1 MGVTLVKCRKSN
13 GISTPILR
21 GVTKCIYFF
30 LCNTIIVGLFTGGNM
45 KKLLFGIALG
55 AAVGM
60 VVSEIPAV
68 KQVLS
73 KGKKKVKNLTK

>member
-1 MGVTLVKCRKSN
+1 
-13 GISTPILR
+13 
-21 GVTKCIYFF
+21 
-30 LCNTIIVGLFTGGNM
+30 M